1 MLRKQDWKA
10 LGGFNEDYFMYGE
23 EADLCYRAAQRGL
36 RCLICPNAQII
47 DYGGVSEKVRSEKF
61 LCACFVPS
69 QNCLR
74 CIGIRGRKMG
84 ILTLDLWAFVRLIA
98 YGLGQAVTNSNGE
111 HLETWRQ
118 VWMNS
123 KRVAPLGSMSTTYN
137 TRVNC

>member
-36 RCLICPNAQII
+36 KCLICPDAQII
-47 DYGGVSEKVRSEKF
+47 HYGGVSEKVRSEKIVRLF
-61 LCACFVPS
+61 CAKSKLFEMHWNPVAAK
-69 QNCLR
+69 L
-74 CIGIRGRKMG
+74 G

-118 VWMNS
+118 VWMN
-123 KRVAPLGSMSTTYN
+123 
-137 TRVNC
+137 